1 MLRLWRRPLNGNAK
15 EDKKMIDHHSDALQ
29 VLSVLLHY
37 PDQDLFDSLEEI
49 ESLAANLP
57 LAETKSA
64 IQAFI
69 GELKTQ
75 PLIRVQERYT
85 AVFDMD
91 PATTLNITY
100 HAFGDNEQRAA
111 ALACLQHNYAQAG
124 WARVTGELPDYLPL
138 MLEFLSVC
146 THPGHAVAVWQCLQS
161 MPPLVARLEKQ
172 APVYAALLQP
182 LVRMAVER
190 GASVDNGG
198 QPPEANA

>member
-1 MLRLWRRPLNGNAK
+1 MN
-15 EDKKMIDHHSDALQ
+15 DHHTDALQ

-37 PDQDLFDSLEEI
+37 PDQDLLNGLAEI

-57 LAETKSA
+57 LSETKPA

-100 HAFGDNEQRAA
+100 HAFGDNEKRAA
-111 ALACLQHNYAQAG
+111 ALAYLQHNYAQAG
-124 WARVTGELPDYLPL
+124 WIRVTGELPDYLPL

-146 THPGHAVAVWQCLQS
+146 PHPGHAAPVWQCLQG
-161 MPPLVARLEKQ
+161 MPPLVARLEEK

-182 LVRMAVER
+182 LVSMAIAR
-190 GASVDNGG
+190 CPAVDGRD

>member
-1 MLRLWRRPLNGNAK
+1 MTGHAK
-15 EDKKMIDHHSDALQ
+15 EDPKMNDHRADALQ

-37 PDQDLFDSLEEI
+37 PDEDLLNGLADI

-57 LAETKSA
+57 LSETKPA

-100 HAFGDNEQRAA
+100 HAFGDNEKRAA
-111 ALACLQHNYAQAG
+111 ALAYLQHNYAQAG
-124 WARVTGELPDYLPL
+124 WIRVTGELPDYLPL

-146 THPGHAVAVWQCLQS
+146 PHPGHAAPVWQCLQG
-161 MPPLVARLEKQ
+161 MPPLVARLEEK

-182 LVRMAVER
+182 LVSMAIAR
-190 GASVDNGG
+190 CPAVDGRD